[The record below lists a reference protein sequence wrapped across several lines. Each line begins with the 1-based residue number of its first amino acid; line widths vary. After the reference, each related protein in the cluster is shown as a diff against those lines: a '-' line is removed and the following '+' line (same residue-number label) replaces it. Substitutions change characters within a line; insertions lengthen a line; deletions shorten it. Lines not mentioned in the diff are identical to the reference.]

1 MGGSEWRNSAVTN
14 RRRCIKTPRSGAE
27 RGGEARDEG
36 GEAPPGVGGDGVGGG
51 GTTPSLPSPASV
63 FAVIN
68 LPRES
73 WQHRDINHG
82 GASR

>member
-1 MGGSEWRNSAVTN
+1 MVMAMAVVLV
-14 RRRCIKTPRSGAE
+14 PVVAVAVA
-27 RGGEARDEG
+27 ARH
-36 GEAPPGVGGDGVGGG
+36 PP
-51 GTTPSLPSPASV
+51 PSPASV